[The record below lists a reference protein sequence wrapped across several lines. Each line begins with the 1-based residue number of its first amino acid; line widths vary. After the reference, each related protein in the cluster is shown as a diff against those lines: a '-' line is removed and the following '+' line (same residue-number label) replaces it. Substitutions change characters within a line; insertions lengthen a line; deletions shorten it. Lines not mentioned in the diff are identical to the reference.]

1 MVVVL
6 VPVTR
11 IRELDALRGFAVCGI
26 MLVNTWQHAQ
36 APDSEWWVETFLQG
50 RFYPIFSLLF
60 GVSFALVLRGAGRWV
75 LLRRLLWLLV
85 FGLVQHTWYEG
96 EVLTDYALFGIGVL
110 LPASFLSGG
119 WPVLVLGV
127 AATAWG
133 VWVGG
138 GILIIPGLF
147 LIGMALM
154 DLRPGRGWL
163 LPGFGVSAVVSAAL
177 GSLYLR
183 TDEWWV
189 YVTAALAGAAA
200 YSTLV
205 LFLRPRWLEPM
216 GRMALTNYVSGTV
229 VIVLTAPMRWPVL
242 AVAGVTVLAQLLFSW
257 WWLSV
262 FRYGPLEWM
271 WRMLTWWK
279 PVPNRLILRS

>member
-1 MVVVL
+1 M
-6 VPVTR
+6 TR

-26 MLVNTWQHAQ
+26 MLVNTWQHAEG
-36 APDSEWWVETFLQG
+36 PESDWWVETFFQG

-60 GVSFALVLRGAGRWV
+60 GISFVLVLQGATRWV

-85 FGLVQHTWYEG
+85 FGLVQHTWYPG

-119 WPVLVLGV
+119 WPILALGV
-127 AATAWG
+127 AAIAWG
-133 VWVGG
+133 TWMGG

-154 DLRPGRGWL
+154 ELRLGRRWL
-163 LPGFGVSAVVSAAL
+163 LPGFVASAAVSAVLTWA
-177 GSLYLR
+177 YPR
-183 TDEWWV
+183 TEQWWI

-205 LFLRPRWLEPM
+205 LYLRPRWLEPM

-229 VIVLTAPMRWPVL
+229 VIALTAPMRWPVL
-242 AVAGVTVLAQLLFSW
+242 PVVAVTLAAQLLFSW
-257 WWLSV
+257 WWLSR
-262 FRYGPLEWM
+262 FRYGPLEWA
-271 WRMLTWWK
+271 WRVLTWWK
-279 PVPNRLILRS
+279 RVENKPILRS